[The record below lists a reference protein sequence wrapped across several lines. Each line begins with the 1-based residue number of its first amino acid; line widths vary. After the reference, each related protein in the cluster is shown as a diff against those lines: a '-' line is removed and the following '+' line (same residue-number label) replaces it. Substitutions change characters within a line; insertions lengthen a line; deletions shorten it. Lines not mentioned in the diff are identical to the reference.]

1 MTEITEIIAVL
12 FIMLVV
18 APLVGWLFFWGGEIK
33 PPLKKRK

>member
-1 MTEITEIIAVL
+1 MTEIIAVL

-33 PPLKKRK
+33 PTPKARKK